1 MKRLAP
7 LLSVA
12 LVLAALFA
20 GYAPVR
26 EWLLPRPG
34 IPKDWRGVLA
44 TVRAYERTLGF
55 RETQNFARM
64 ADTTG
69 EYTLCGYAPHLE
81 LPYSYEDPLIRWSEA
96 TSDAACKADA
106 KDSDYY
112 FARIEAVGE
121 VGVPVTTALLEGKLD
136 RFLYLVIH
144 EDCHDQFEFPYGFE
158 EALCNLIAYQGMT
171 AFSTRQY
178 GHWSRTNFAVRAY
191 ARTQTHLTRAVVSY
205 YSYTERLYARHARG
219 EMALKAAMQQRVRL
233 FASTER
239 TLGWAKGTMN
249 NVGLANEM
257 TYSRHF
263 PLVERVFDALDGDL
277 VKLMDFFRQVDRE
290 KPSRESVLARLGLS
304 DEKSVQAISAIETST
319 VDTTV
324 RLLRGYNSASP

>member
-12 LVLAALFA
+12 LVLATLFA
-20 GYAPVR
+20 GCAPVR
-26 EWLLPRPG
+26 GWLLPRPG

-44 TVRAYERTLGF
+44 EVRAYERTLGF

-69 EYTLCGYAPHLE
+69 EYTLCGYAPHLQ

-249 NVGLANEM
+249 NVGLA
-257 TYSRHF
+257 
-263 PLVERVFDALDGDL
+263 
-277 VKLMDFFRQVDRE
+277 KDR
-290 KPSRESVLARLGLS
+290 KSTRL
-304 DEKSVQAISAIETST
+304 
-319 VDTTV
+319 
-324 RLLRGYNSASP
+324 NSSHT